1 MRGMGRQQT
10 AWLLLLGMGAC
21 RFDSAGVA
29 PPDGVDAMAQVP
41 PVHDAAVLDAPVR
54 DALLPD
60 ALVPDAAPR
69 DGMPVPDDAPPGPDD
84 WALRFDGVDDFF
96 RIDREVQADFTI
108 EAWIR
113 TTSSRSGTQF
123 FEGLGLFYAD
133 IRGTHD
139 DFGAAI
145 LNGRFAFGTGDPDT
159 TVQSLTQVTTGQW
172 VHVAAVRT
180 RSTGTIQVF
189 VNGNLE
195 ASADTASQRNLGDPD
210 DIDIG
215 SNNVDSGRAFRGD
228 IDELRVWDTARTA
241 AELQAAM
248 NLRLAGDE
256 PGLVG
261 YWRMDDGP
269 GATAV
274 VDSGPRGNHGSLGAG
289 AAGSSP
295 TFIPS
300 DAPVD

>member
-1 MRGMGRQQT
+1 MRRMGRHQI

-21 RFDSAGVA
+21 RFDPAGVA
-29 PPDGVDAMAQVP
+29 PPDDVDAMAPVP
-41 PVHDAAVLDAPVR
+41 PARDAAPHDAAPH
-54 DALLPD
+54 
-60 ALVPDAAPR
+60 DAAPH
-69 DGMPVPDDAPPGPDD
+69 DAMSVPGDAPPGPDD

-96 RIDREVQADFTI
+96 RIEREVQADFTI

-113 TTSSRSGTQF
+113 TTASRGGTHF
-123 FEGLGLFYAD
+123 FDGLGLFYAD

-139 DFGAAI
+139 DFGASI

-159 TVQSLTQVTTGQW
+159 TVQSSTQVTTGQW

-189 VNGNLE
+189 VNGNEE
-195 ASADTASQRNLGDPD
+195 ASTSTGNTRNLDDPD

-215 SNNVDSGRAFRGD
+215 SNNVDGGRAFQGD
-228 IDELRVWDTARTA
+228 IDELRIWDTARSA
-241 AELQAAM
+241 VELQAAM

-269 GATAV
+269 GATMV
-274 VDSGPRGNHGSLGAG
+274 VDSGPRGNHGALGAG
-289 AAGSSP
+289 DAAKSP